1 MKTQVTRSFAV
12 NKYSIRVMF
21 VVISAYINKSQ
32 QSQIN
37 NLIVYFMLLETMKP
51 KISSGQK

>member
-1 MKTQVTRSFAV
+1 MKTQLTGTIGV
-12 NKYSIRVMF
+12 NKYSISVKF
-21 VVISAYINKSQ
+21 IVISAYINKSQ

-37 NLIVYFMLLETMKP
+37 NLIVYFMLLETRKL

>member
-1 MKTQVTRSFAV
+1 MKTQLTGTIGV
-12 NKYSIRVMF
+12 NKYSISVKF
-21 VVISAYINKSQ
+21 IVISAYINKSQ

-37 NLIVYFMLLETMKP
+37 NLIVYFMLLETRKP

>member
-1 MKTQVTRSFAV
+1 MKTQLTGTFGV
-12 NKYSIRVMF
+12 NKYSIRVKF
-21 VVISAYINKSQ
+21 IVICAYINTTQ

-37 NLIVYFMLLETMKP
+37 NLIVYFMLLETRKL